1 MELVSGWWR
10 IDIRELEN
18 TVPVLKKFILYT
30 EKEANIN
37 I

>member
-10 IDIRELEN
+10 IDIKELEN
-18 TVPVLKKFILYT
+18 MVPVLKKFIL